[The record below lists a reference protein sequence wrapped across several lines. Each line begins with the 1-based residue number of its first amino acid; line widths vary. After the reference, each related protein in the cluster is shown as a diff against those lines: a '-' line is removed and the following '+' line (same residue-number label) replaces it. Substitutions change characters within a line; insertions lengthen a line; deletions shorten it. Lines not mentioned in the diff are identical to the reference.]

1 MKAQMMMEAVAQGK
15 VIEMTKYR
23 CCGGWGAWK
32 PVSLEVALR
41 KARVVVHYLN
51 DFDEDIADCPYR
63 FRFVEAQK

>member
-1 MKAQMMMEAVAQGK
+1 MKAQMLIEAAAQGK
-15 VIEMTKYR
+15 VIEMTKFRY
-23 CCGGWGAWK
+23 CNVWSAWK

-51 DFDEDIADCPYR
+51 DYDEDIADCPYR